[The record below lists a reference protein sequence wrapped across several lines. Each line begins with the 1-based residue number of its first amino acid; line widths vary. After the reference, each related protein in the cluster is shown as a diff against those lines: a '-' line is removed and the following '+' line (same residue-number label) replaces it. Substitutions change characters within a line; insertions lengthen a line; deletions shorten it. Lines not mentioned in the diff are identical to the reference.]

1 MKVNAPVTFTDE
13 ANISSWAKDKVS
25 IMQQIGLL
33 EGRNDGSFD
42 PKATVTRAE
51 VSAVIER
58 LVKKF

>member
-1 MKVNAPVTFTDE
+1 
-13 ANISSWAKDKVS
+13 
-25 IMQQIGLL
+25 MQQIGLL